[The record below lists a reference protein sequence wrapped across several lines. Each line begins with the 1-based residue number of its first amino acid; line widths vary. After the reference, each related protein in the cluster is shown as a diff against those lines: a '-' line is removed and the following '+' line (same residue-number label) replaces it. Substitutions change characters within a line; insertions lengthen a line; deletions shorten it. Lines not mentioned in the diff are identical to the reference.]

1 MYFLQFKL
9 LKPLTE
15 INNISITQ
23 FNSISFTENQSCL
36 GRWIFIN
43 CYLWN
48 SKILTSIN
56 KNNYIIMNVLLSKF
70 TTKHN
75 TAPFSQIK
83 IEDYFPAFQE
93 GIALA
98 KTEIDA
104 IVNNP
109 EAPTFE
115 NTVVAMDFAGDIL
128 DRLSSVFF
136 NLNSAETSDEM
147 QKIAQEVSPLLS
159 EFGNDITLNAA
170 LFAKIKTVYEQKENL
185 NLTPEQTT
193 LLDKKYKSFS
203 RNGANL
209 PEDKKDQLREI
220 DKELSK
226 LSLQFG
232 ENVLAETNAFEL
244 HLTDEKDLAGLPEG
258 TIEAARLLAKEKEK
272 EGWIFT
278 LDHPSY
284 VPFLTYADNR
294 ELRKKMAIAFG
305 ARSFQNN
312 EFDNQENVLKIA
324 KLRFERANLLGY
336 KTHAHFVLEERMAQS
351 PEKVF
356 TFLND
361 LLAKAK
367 PAAQKEFAELAAF
380 AKELDGIE
388 QLEKWDGAY
397 YSEKLKQQLFN
408 LDDEKLKPYFQLEK
422 VLDGAFTVAKKLY
435 GLTFTEVFDIDKY
448 HEEVTTYEVTDA
460 ENNLVSIFYADFF
473 PRKGKR
479 NGAWMTSFKSQSKK
493 DGVNERPHISN
504 VCNFTKPT
512 ETKPSLLTFNEV
524 TTLFHEFGHGLHGML
539 ANTTYPS
546 LSGTSVFW
554 DFVELPSQIMENWCY
569 EPEALALF
577 ANHYETGEIIPIEY
591 VQKIKESASFQEG
604 MATLR
609 QLSFGLL
616 DMAWHGQDPTSIT
629 DLKTFETEQF
639 ANTQLYP
646 DVKENAMSTAFSHIF
661 QGGYSSGYYSYK
673 WAEVLDADA
682 FEYFQESGI
691 FNVEVATKFKENVL
705 SKGGTEHPMI
715 LYKRFRGQEPKPE
728 ALLKRAGLL

>member
-1 MYFLQFKL
+1 M
-9 LKPLTE
+9 
-15 INNISITQ
+15 
-23 FNSISFTENQSCL
+23 
-36 GRWIFIN
+36 
-43 CYLWN
+43 
-48 SKILTSIN
+48 
-56 KNNYIIMNVLLSKF
+56 
-70 TTKHN
+70 
-75 TAPFSQIK
+75 
-83 IEDYFPAFQE
+83 
-93 GIALA
+93 
-98 KTEIDA
+98 
-104 IVNNP
+104 
-109 EAPTFE
+109 
-115 NTVVAMDFAGDIL
+115 
-128 DRLSSVFF
+128 
-136 NLNSAETSDEM
+136 
-147 QKIAQEVSPLLS
+147 
-159 EFGNDITLNAA
+159 
-170 LFAKIKTVYEQKENL
+170 
-185 NLTPEQTT
+185 
-193 LLDKKYKSFS
+193 
-203 RNGANL
+203 
-209 PEDKKDQLREI
+209 
-220 DKELSK
+220 
-226 LSLQFG
+226 SLQFG
-232 ENVLAETNAFEL
+232 ENVLAETNNFEL
-244 HLTDEKDLAGLPEG
+244 HLTDESDLAGLPEG
-258 TIEAARLLAKEKEK
+258 TIEAARLLAKEKQK

-278 LDHPSY
+278 LDYPSY

-294 ELRKKMAIAFG
+294 ELRKKMTIAFG
-305 ARSFQNN
+305 AKGFQKNEFNN
-312 EFDNQENVLKIA
+312 EENVLKIA
-324 KLRFERANLLGY
+324 KLRHERANLLGY

-351 PEKVF
+351 PDKVF

-367 PAAQKEFAELAAF
+367 PAAQKEFAELTSF

-422 VLDGAFTVAKKLY
+422 VLEGAFTVANKLF

-448 HEEVTTYEVTDA
+448 HEEVSTYEVRDA
-460 ENNLVSIFYADFF
+460 DNNLVSIFYADFF

-479 NGAWMTSFKSQSKK
+479 NGAWMTSFKSQYVKN
-493 DGVNERPHISN
+493 GVNERPHISN

-546 LSGTSVFW
+546 LSGTSVYW

-604 MATLR
+604 LATLR

-616 DMAWHGQDPTSIT
+616 DMAWHGQDPTGIT
-629 DLKTFETEQF
+629 DLKAFETEQF

-646 DVKENAMSTAFSHIF
+646 DVKENAMSIAFSHIF

-682 FEYFQESGI
+682 FEYFQENGI
-691 FNVEVATKFKENVL
+691 FNTEIAKKFKDNVL

>member
-1 MYFLQFKL
+1 MNILLQKFDTKL
-9 LKPLTE
+9 D
-15 INNISITQ
+15 
-23 FNSISFTENQSCL
+23 
-36 GRWIFIN
+36 
-43 CYLWN
+43 
-48 SKILTSIN
+48 
-56 KNNYIIMNVLLSKF
+56 
-70 TTKHN
+70 
-75 TAPFSQIK
+75 TAPFSKIK
-83 IEDYFPAFQE
+83 NENYLPAFQE
-93 GIALA
+93 AIVLA
-98 KTEIDA
+98 KAEIDA
-104 IVNNP
+104 IVNNA
-109 EAPTFE
+109 ENPTFK
-115 NTVVAMDFAGDIL
+115 NTIEALSYSGNTL
-128 DRLSSVFF
+128 DRISSIFF

-147 QKIAQEVSPLLS
+147 QKIAQDASPLLS
-159 EFGNDITLNAA
+159 EFGNDVRLNAA
-170 LFAKIKTVYEQKENL
+170 LFAKVKTVYEQRESLNL
-185 NLTPEQTT
+185 NPEQTT
-193 LLDKKYKSFS
+193 LLDEQYKSFS

-209 PEDKKDQLREI
+209 PEDKKNQLREI

-232 ENVLAETNAFEL
+232 ENLLAETNAFEL
-244 HLTDEKDLAGLPEG
+244 HLTDYNHLAGLPEG
-258 TIEAARLLAKEKEK
+258 TIEAARSLAKAQEK

-284 VPFLTYADNR
+284 IPFVTYADNR

-305 ARSFQNN
+305 ARCFQNN
-312 EFDNQENVLKIA
+312 EFDNQEIVLKIA
-324 KLRFERANLLGY
+324 RLRFERANLLGY
-336 KTHAHFVLEERMAQS
+336 KTHAHFVLEERMAEN
-351 PEKVF
+351 PEKVLSF
-356 TFLND
+356 SND

-367 PAAQKEFAELAAF
+367 PAAQKEFDQLSAF
-380 AKELDGIE
+380 AKDLDGIE

-422 VLDGAFTVAKKLY
+422 VLNGAFTIAQKLY
-435 GLTFTEVFDIDKY
+435 GLTFTEIFDIDKY
-448 HEEVTTYEVTDA
+448 HEEVTTYEVKD
-460 ENNLVSIFYADFF
+460 ENNELVAVFYADFF

-479 NGAWMTSFKSQSKK
+479 NGAWMTSFKSQYIKNGK
-493 DGVNERPHISN
+493 NERPHVSN

-539 ANTTYPS
+539 ANTTYPN
-546 LSGTSVFW
+546 LSGTSVYW

-577 ANHYETGEIIPIEY
+577 AHHYETGEIIPQEY

-604 MATLR
+604 LATMR

-616 DMAWHGQDPTSIT
+616 DMAWHGQDPTNIT
-629 DLKTFETEQF
+629 DIKTFETEQF
-639 ANTQLYP
+639 ASTQLYP

-682 FEYFQESGI
+682 FDYFQENGI
-691 FNVEVATKFKENVL
+691 FNKEVAKKFKDNVL

-715 LYKRFRGQEPKPE
+715 LYKRFRGQEPKPD
-728 ALLKRAGLL
+728 ALLKRAGLVS